1 MSLFEEL
8 FIKKFGVRWVG
19 NNELLTGDLKCLQ
32 Y

>member
-8 FIKKFGVRWVG
+8 FIKKFGVGWVG
-19 NNELLTGDLKCLQ
+19 KNELLTGDLKCLQ